1 MGAGLPAKQ
10 APRWMAPA
18 VPVFAGKPAP
28 TMIAVGQNDSY
39 GSLSAE
45 RTRTVIQTGSRSP
58 LAGPRAVLT
67 IAPYQ
72 ALGCLSPTTD
82 RQLHRPPSPP
92 PGQPGDPRP
101 RW

>member
-10 APRWMAPA
+10 TTRWVAPA

-39 GSLSAE
+39 GSLSAV

-58 LAGPRAVLT
+58 LAGP
-67 IAPYQ
+67 
-72 ALGCLSPTTD
+72 ALN
-82 RQLHRPPSPP
+82 
-92 PGQPGDPRP
+92 
-101 RW
+101 